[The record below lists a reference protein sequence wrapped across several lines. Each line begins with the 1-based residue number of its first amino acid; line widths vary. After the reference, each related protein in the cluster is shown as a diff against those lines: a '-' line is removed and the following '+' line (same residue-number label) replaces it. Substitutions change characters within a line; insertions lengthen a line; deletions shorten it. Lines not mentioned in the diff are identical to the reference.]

1 MNKEDDGSMADGD
14 ADQDDTAST
23 LNGDDGQQPDE
34 EANIRIFLRVKPS
47 RKPSGFFSWDEDSNT
62 MKYDIPKD
70 VAAGLINN
78 SRTTYKFRFD
88 SVIGMEARQEEVFD
102 RVGRPCVDSA
112 LNGFNSTVFAYG
124 QTGSG
129 KTFTITGGAERY
141 EDRGLI
147 PRALS
152 LIFERMKSNNQEQI
166 IAQISYLEIYNNQGY
181 DLLDPN
187 HESTKSLEDLPR
199 VAMLEDEDGNC
210 HLRNLSMH
218 PVTTEE
224 DALNLL
230 FLGDTNR
237 AVSETAMNLASSR
250 SHCIFTVSLET
261 RKVGSEVVL
270 RSKLHL
276 VDLAGS
282 ERAHKTGAK
291 GQLLREAAYINTSL
305 HYLEMVIVALHEKNT
320 KGRTHIPYRNSMM
333 TSVLRDSLGGN
344 CKTVM
349 VATVSPEKDQT
360 GESVST
366 CRFAQRVARVKN
378 DARLNEEVDPA
389 VIIRQLKAQ
398 VASLEEELAILKGD
412 VNEGSELKDYEIDKL
427 RQKCLNFVNDCEPSA
442 HLSMGEFTYTKMKA
456 CFDILKSMA
465 NAAGEAA
472 ASAGGSAGPP
482 VAPSGVK
489 LISAGSGGNN
499 QEMEQ
504 RVQELEQ
511 LVQQR
516 DNEIAIMVNMIRK
529 EHGAAVPAELLS
541 RGFVDY
547 TSNQDEHTDAKPH
560 KKHSVPAKQ
569 PNDYASALVV
579 DPAVLEDPAKAFEA
593 FKAQYPKNDAIR
605 DNKVALKRKYDTA
618 KALAN
623 EVNDARNQIKALT
636 VKIEKLRKQQAIAD
650 EGLLD
655 AEGEDGDSGP
665 NSAARAEN
673 EAAEQ
678 RLKEQIDTYKVAYK
692 KGFNELS
699 ELKKEIQHIQ
709 KMLEMGRI
717 KLQKDFDLWYQRQGK
732 GALLTENLL
741 AQAKPE
747 TTKSTGSKK
756 QNYEAVAGP
765 AKSAS
770 PERPESAS
778 RKVPWEAEGKA
789 PNESKLRSSSQSQ
802 RSSAARQSTV
812 EEDVSGFYEAL
823 DILKRRNNARK
834 GFEAKSDRLK
844 RSLLFI
850 SFSTFQCLQS
860 KTSSKGTSAML
871 VNGVDISML
880 EGWMVKINSN
890 PSFFG
895 KNMNRRWFKVGFVPG
910 PGSEKK
916 LVISYSTSK
925 TAKDPRGWL
934 YVEDVSGI
942 YCRREMIEIVS
953 PSRTLRLKGETAV
966 EHRLW
971 SDSLYKLCNPPPK
984 SASAVVKATPAP
996 EPRQERAPR
1005 RDQRETK
1012 QVEDDEEDRAQRKRR
1027 SDRERDR
1034 ERDRDGDRRSARN
1047 EDAERESRS
1056 ARSNRQRDEDDDH
1069 ENRRRGRDRDRS
1081 RGRSPREDTD
1091 ERDTRKR
1098 RSPSPQYGEW
1108 EDDRREEQEPS
1119 RRSPPRHEREEE
1131 SRNREPVSHHSDD
1144 DSSEDERA
1152 ESPRP
1157 STGNSSSR
1165 SLLVAQIK
1173 AGSSYEVDTA
1183 QSKNVISDS
1192 EEEDDEDYHR
1202 EKKDDGPEK
1211 ESPREPVTS
1220 STNALDDE
1228 PTRDEIES
1236 VNPRSLERL
1245 AIAEPPSKRKNS
1257 EYFDS
1262 DDEEHEQETFSPA
1275 ASNSVDTRD
1284 DRKAPV
1290 SSVASDNN
1298 FIHDDW
1304 DADEEEPASPATT
1317 TKTSHPSAAVSG
1329 GVAADSNFV
1338 HDDWD
1343 D

>member
-1 MNKEDDGSMADGD
+1 MNKEDDD
-14 ADQDDTAST
+14 AAQHEDQDDTTST
-23 LNGDDGQQPDE
+23 LNGDEGQQPDE

-47 RKPSGFFSWDEDSNT
+47 RKPSGFFSWDEDTNM

-88 SVIGMEARQEEVFD
+88 SVIGMEAKQEEVFD
-102 RVGRPCVDSA
+102 RVGRPCVESA

-152 LIFERMKSNNQEQI
+152 LIFERMRNTNQEQI

-261 RKVGSEVVL
+261 RRVGSEVVL

-360 GESVST
+360 D
-366 CRFAQRVARVKN
+366 RVARVKN

-389 VIIRQLKAQ
+389 VIIRQLKAR

-412 VNEGSELKDYEIDKL
+412 VNEGAELKDYEIAKL
-427 RQKCLNFVNDCEPSA
+427 RQKCLNFVNDSEPSA

-465 NAAGEAA
+465 NAAGAAA
-472 ASAGGSAGPP
+472 ASGGDAS
-482 VAPSGVK
+482 VPSGVK
-489 LISAGSGGNN
+489 LISAGNGGNN

-504 RVQELEQ
+504 RVHELEQ

-529 EHGAAVPAELLS
+529 EHGATIPEELLS
-541 RGFVDY
+541 RGFTEY
-547 TSNQDEHTDAKPH
+547 TSNQDEHQAKPQ
-560 KKHSVPAKQ
+560 KKQSAPAKL
-569 PNDYASALVV
+569 PGDYASTLVV
-579 DPAVLEDPAKAFEA
+579 DPAILEDPAKAFEA

-605 DNKVALKRKYDTA
+605 DNKIALKRKYDAA
-618 KALAN
+618 KALAS
-623 EVNDARNQIKALT
+623 EVNEARNQIKALT
-636 VKIEKLRKQQAIAD
+636 QKIEKLRKQQAIAD

-655 AEGEDGDSGP
+655 AGSEGGDGEAASVAAA
-665 NSAARAEN
+665 NARAEM

-678 RLKEQIDTYKVAYK
+678 KLKKQIDGHKIAYK

-717 KLQKDFDLWYQRQGK
+717 KLQKDFDLCHPHLK
-732 GALLTENLL
+732 GLKACL
-741 AQAKPE
+741 ANQHLH
-747 TTKSTGSKK
+747 S
-756 QNYEAVAGP
+756 
-765 AKSAS
+765 
-770 PERPESAS
+770 
-778 RKVPWEAEGKA
+778 
-789 PNESKLRSSSQSQ
+789 
-802 RSSAARQSTV
+802 V

-834 GFEAKSDRLK
+834 
-844 RSLLFI
+844 
-850 SFSTFQCLQS
+850 
-860 KTSSKGTSAML
+860 
-871 VNGVDISML
+871 
-880 EGWMVKINSN
+880 
-890 PSFFG
+890 
-895 KNMNRRWFKVGFVPG
+895 
-910 PGSEKK
+910 
-916 LVISYSTSK
+916 
-925 TAKDPRGWL
+925 
-934 YVEDVSGI
+934 
-942 YCRREMIEIVS
+942 
-953 PSRTLRLKGETAV
+953 
-966 EHRLW
+966 
-971 SDSLYKLCNPPPK
+971 
-984 SASAVVKATPAP
+984 
-996 EPRQERAPR
+996 
-1005 RDQRETK
+1005 
-1012 QVEDDEEDRAQRKRR
+1012 
-1027 SDRERDR
+1027 
-1034 ERDRDGDRRSARN
+1034 
-1047 EDAERESRS
+1047 
-1056 ARSNRQRDEDDDH
+1056 
-1069 ENRRRGRDRDRS
+1069 
-1081 RGRSPREDTD
+1081 
-1091 ERDTRKR
+1091 
-1098 RSPSPQYGEW
+1098 
-1108 EDDRREEQEPS
+1108 
-1119 RRSPPRHEREEE
+1119 
-1131 SRNREPVSHHSDD
+1131 
-1144 DSSEDERA
+1144 
-1152 ESPRP
+1152 
-1157 STGNSSSR
+1157 
-1165 SLLVAQIK
+1165 
-1173 AGSSYEVDTA
+1173 
-1183 QSKNVISDS
+1183 
-1192 EEEDDEDYHR
+1192 
-1202 EKKDDGPEK
+1202 
-1211 ESPREPVTS
+1211 
-1220 STNALDDE
+1220 
-1228 PTRDEIES
+1228 
-1236 VNPRSLERL
+1236 
-1245 AIAEPPSKRKNS
+1245 
-1257 EYFDS
+1257 
-1262 DDEEHEQETFSPA
+1262 
-1275 ASNSVDTRD
+1275 
-1284 DRKAPV
+1284 
-1290 SSVASDNN
+1290 
-1298 FIHDDW
+1298 
-1304 DADEEEPASPATT
+1304 
-1317 TKTSHPSAAVSG
+1317 
-1329 GVAADSNFV
+1329 
-1338 HDDWD
+1338 
-1343 D
+1343 

>member
-1 MNKEDDGSMADGD
+1 MNKEDDD
-14 ADQDDTAST
+14 AAQHEDQDDTTST
-23 LNGDDGQQPDE
+23 LNGDEGQQPDE

-47 RKPSGFFSWDEDSNT
+47 RKPSGFFSWDEDTNM

-88 SVIGMEARQEEVFD
+88 SVIGMEAKQEEVFD
-102 RVGRPCVDSA
+102 RVGRPCVESA

-152 LIFERMKSNNQEQI
+152 LIFERMRNTNQEQI

-261 RKVGSEVVL
+261 RRVGSEVVL

-360 GESVST
+360 D
-366 CRFAQRVARVKN
+366 RVARVKN

-389 VIIRQLKAQ
+389 VIIRQLKAR

-412 VNEGSELKDYEIDKL
+412 VNEGAELKDYEIAKL
-427 RQKCLNFVNDCEPSA
+427 RQKCLNFVNDSEPSA

-465 NAAGEAA
+465 NAAGAAA
-472 ASAGGSAGPP
+472 ASGGDAS
-482 VAPSGVK
+482 VPSGVK
-489 LISAGSGGNN
+489 LISAGNGGNN

-504 RVQELEQ
+504 RVHELEQ

-529 EHGAAVPAELLS
+529 EHGATIPEELLS
-541 RGFVDY
+541 RGFTEY
-547 TSNQDEHTDAKPH
+547 TSNQDEHQAKPQ
-560 KKHSVPAKQ
+560 KKQSAPAKL
-569 PNDYASALVV
+569 PGDYASTLVV
-579 DPAVLEDPAKAFEA
+579 DPAILEDPAKAFEA

-605 DNKVALKRKYDTA
+605 DNKIALKRKYDAA
-618 KALAN
+618 KALAS
-623 EVNDARNQIKALT
+623 EVNEARNQIKALT
-636 VKIEKLRKQQAIAD
+636 QKIEKLRKQQAIAD

-655 AEGEDGDSGP
+655 AGSEGGDGEAASVAAA
-665 NSAARAEN
+665 NARAEM

-678 RLKEQIDTYKVAYK
+678 KLKKQIDGHKIAYK

-732 GALLTENLL
+732 GALLTETLL

-747 TTKSTGSKK
+747 AIRSSSKLGGPIKSS
-756 QNYEAVAGP
+756 
-765 AKSAS
+765 S
-770 PERPESAS
+770 PERPESLP
-778 RKVPWEAEGKA
+778 RKSTPPVA
-789 PNESKLRSSSQSQ
+789 ESKSYIDSNRASSSQSQ
-802 RSSAARQSTV
+802 RSSVARQSTTSSV

-834 GFEAKSDRLK
+834 
-844 RSLLFI
+844 
-850 SFSTFQCLQS
+850 
-860 KTSSKGTSAML
+860 
-871 VNGVDISML
+871 
-880 EGWMVKINSN
+880 
-890 PSFFG
+890 
-895 KNMNRRWFKVGFVPG
+895 
-910 PGSEKK
+910 
-916 LVISYSTSK
+916 
-925 TAKDPRGWL
+925 
-934 YVEDVSGI
+934 
-942 YCRREMIEIVS
+942 
-953 PSRTLRLKGETAV
+953 
-966 EHRLW
+966 
-971 SDSLYKLCNPPPK
+971 
-984 SASAVVKATPAP
+984 
-996 EPRQERAPR
+996 
-1005 RDQRETK
+1005 
-1012 QVEDDEEDRAQRKRR
+1012 
-1027 SDRERDR
+1027 
-1034 ERDRDGDRRSARN
+1034 
-1047 EDAERESRS
+1047 
-1056 ARSNRQRDEDDDH
+1056 
-1069 ENRRRGRDRDRS
+1069 
-1081 RGRSPREDTD
+1081 
-1091 ERDTRKR
+1091 
-1098 RSPSPQYGEW
+1098 
-1108 EDDRREEQEPS
+1108 
-1119 RRSPPRHEREEE
+1119 
-1131 SRNREPVSHHSDD
+1131 
-1144 DSSEDERA
+1144 
-1152 ESPRP
+1152 
-1157 STGNSSSR
+1157 
-1165 SLLVAQIK
+1165 
-1173 AGSSYEVDTA
+1173 
-1183 QSKNVISDS
+1183 
-1192 EEEDDEDYHR
+1192 
-1202 EKKDDGPEK
+1202 
-1211 ESPREPVTS
+1211 
-1220 STNALDDE
+1220 
-1228 PTRDEIES
+1228 
-1236 VNPRSLERL
+1236 
-1245 AIAEPPSKRKNS
+1245 
-1257 EYFDS
+1257 
-1262 DDEEHEQETFSPA
+1262 
-1275 ASNSVDTRD
+1275 
-1284 DRKAPV
+1284 
-1290 SSVASDNN
+1290 
-1298 FIHDDW
+1298 
-1304 DADEEEPASPATT
+1304 
-1317 TKTSHPSAAVSG
+1317 
-1329 GVAADSNFV
+1329 
-1338 HDDWD
+1338 
-1343 D
+1343 

>member
-1 MNKEDDGSMADGD
+1 MNRDDEASQDG
-14 ADQDDTAST
+14 DQDDTAST
-23 LNGDDGQQPDE
+23 VNGDDGQQAEE

-47 RKPSGFFSWDEDSNT
+47 KKPSGFFSWDEDTNM

-78 SRTTYKFRFD
+78 SRTSYKFRFD
-88 SVIGMEARQEEVFD
+88 SVIGMEAKQDEVFD

-152 LIFERMKSNNQEQI
+152 LIFERMRHTRQEQI
-166 IAQISYLEIYNNQGY
+166 IAHVSYLEIYNNQGY

-218 PVTTEE
+218 PVTAEE

-360 GESVST
+360 DESVST

-412 VNEGSELKDYEIDKL
+412 VNEGDELKDYELDKL
-427 RQKCLNFVNDCEPSA
+427 RQKCLNFVNDSEPSA

-472 ASAGGSAGPP
+472 ASAGASSGLAG
-482 VAPSGVK
+482 APSGGVK

-499 QEMEQ
+499 QELEQ

-529 EHGAAVPAELLS
+529 EKGASVPAELLT
-541 RGFVDY
+541 RGLVDY
-547 TSNQDEHTDAKPH
+547 SSNQDKHHDAKPQ
-560 KKHSVPAKQ
+560 KKPNAAIKQ
-569 PNDYASALVV
+569 TGDYASTLVV

-593 FKAQYPKNDAIR
+593 FKAQYPKNAAIR
-605 DNKVALKRKYDTA
+605 DNKTALKRKYDTA
-618 KALAN
+618 KALAS
-623 EVNDARNQIKALT
+623 EVNDARNRIKALT
-636 VKIEKLRKQQAIAD
+636 LQIDKLRKQQAIAG

-655 AEGEDGDSGP
+655 AGREDADAASTA
-665 NSAARAEN
+665 AARAEF

-678 RLKEQIDTYKVAYK
+678 KLKEQIDTHKVAYK

-732 GALLTENLL
+732 GALLTETLL
-741 AQAKPE
+741 AQAKPGASQSMA
-747 TTKSTGSKK
+747 STSQRPELSKPT
-756 QNYEAVAGP
+756 G
-765 AKSAS
+765 SAS
-770 PERPESAS
+770 PQRPESTWESEA
-778 RKVPWEAEGKA
+778 KVPRG
-789 PNESKLRSSSQSQ
+789 SKRVSSPQSQ
-802 RSSAARQSTV
+802 RSSAARQSTASTV

-823 DILKRRNNARK
+823 DLLKRRNN
-834 GFEAKSDRLK
+834 
-844 RSLLFI
+844 
-850 SFSTFQCLQS
+850 
-860 KTSSKGTSAML
+860 
-871 VNGVDISML
+871 
-880 EGWMVKINSN
+880 
-890 PSFFG
+890 
-895 KNMNRRWFKVGFVPG
+895 
-910 PGSEKK
+910 
-916 LVISYSTSK
+916 
-925 TAKDPRGWL
+925 
-934 YVEDVSGI
+934 
-942 YCRREMIEIVS
+942 
-953 PSRTLRLKGETAV
+953 
-966 EHRLW
+966 
-971 SDSLYKLCNPPPK
+971 
-984 SASAVVKATPAP
+984 
-996 EPRQERAPR
+996 
-1005 RDQRETK
+1005 
-1012 QVEDDEEDRAQRKRR
+1012 
-1027 SDRERDR
+1027 
-1034 ERDRDGDRRSARN
+1034 
-1047 EDAERESRS
+1047 
-1056 ARSNRQRDEDDDH
+1056 
-1069 ENRRRGRDRDRS
+1069 
-1081 RGRSPREDTD
+1081 
-1091 ERDTRKR
+1091 TRK
-1098 RSPSPQYGEW
+1098 
-1108 EDDRREEQEPS
+1108 
-1119 RRSPPRHEREEE
+1119 
-1131 SRNREPVSHHSDD
+1131 
-1144 DSSEDERA
+1144 
-1152 ESPRP
+1152 
-1157 STGNSSSR
+1157 
-1165 SLLVAQIK
+1165 
-1173 AGSSYEVDTA
+1173 
-1183 QSKNVISDS
+1183 
-1192 EEEDDEDYHR
+1192 
-1202 EKKDDGPEK
+1202 
-1211 ESPREPVTS
+1211 
-1220 STNALDDE
+1220 
-1228 PTRDEIES
+1228 
-1236 VNPRSLERL
+1236 
-1245 AIAEPPSKRKNS
+1245 
-1257 EYFDS
+1257 
-1262 DDEEHEQETFSPA
+1262 
-1275 ASNSVDTRD
+1275 
-1284 DRKAPV
+1284 
-1290 SSVASDNN
+1290 
-1298 FIHDDW
+1298 
-1304 DADEEEPASPATT
+1304 
-1317 TKTSHPSAAVSG
+1317 
-1329 GVAADSNFV
+1329 
-1338 HDDWD
+1338 
-1343 D
+1343 